1 MAKRKFKSSRIL
13 IFIFAVIGILVLSSL
28 AKRVQV
34 LRSEASI
41 PGNIGEVKASVQQA
55 EGDLQKVSLSFHTGQ
70 DEVSS
75 EIISYLSIRMEI
87 PTQGGSVML
96 TDADGVE
103 LQEIM
108 VVEEFSDSQ
117 VWDVPVNKI
126 VTDNEMLYVDFALV
140 NLTKDGFKSNELKHF
155 ADFYIKKGVAPV
167 EVVLSINKDYS
178 FMYTK
183 DRPVVNI
190 WEPPA
195 SLVVIR

>member
-13 IFIFAVIGILVLSSL
+13 IFILAVIGILVLSSL

-55 EGDLQKVSLSFHTGQ
+55 EGDLQKVSLSFHTGKNEENS
-70 DEVSS
+70 EVV
-75 EIISYLSIRMEI
+75 SYLSIRIEI
-87 PTQGGSVML
+87 PLEGGSVML
-96 TDADGVE
+96 TDANGVE

-108 VVEEFSDSQ
+108 VVEEFGDSEG
-117 VWDVPVNKI
+117 WDVPVNKI
-126 VTDNEMLYVDFALV
+126 VTGDEMVVVDFALV
-140 NLTKDGFKSNELKHF
+140 NLTKDGFKSHELKHF
-155 ADFYIKKGVAPV
+155 ADFYIKKGVVPV
-167 EVVLSINKDYS
+167 EVALNINKDYS

-190 WEPPA
+190 WATPE
-195 SLVVIR
+195 SLVIIR